1 MCTSVEIE
9 KRRKLEESILKYL
22 EACPRAAHSDALRGH
37 DIVLCFRGQIDSARS
52 LNVSRWTMKYISG

>member
-37 DIVLCFRGQIDSARS
+37 DTPFFVSEARLILRGA
-52 LNVSRWTMKYISG
+52 